1 MKTTLPALP
10 YNPMGFIWATEYH
23 SSAYSKDR
31 SHPRTDLKRD
41 GLLPWTTF
49 EQDIERAINTCMT
62 ERQIHPGTE
71 IDVGVTLKEPRLVN
85 SEEIVRAEAMLQLH
99 DLVVE
104 VLRFLGI
111 NGRFETPGGNNQVI
125 GEPDF
130 SWLHNSRH
138 PKVVVCRSL
147 VTHLIPL
154 LIYASGRVQDN
165 MDSWS

>member
-1 MKTTLPALP
+1 
-10 YNPMGFIWATEYH
+10 MGFIWATEYH
-23 SSAYSKDR
+23 SSAYSKDQ

-62 ERQIHPGTE
+62 EHQIHPGTE
-71 IDVGVTLKEPRLVN
+71 MIGVTLKEPRLVN

-138 PKVVVCRSL
+138 PKVVVRRSL
-147 VTHLIPL
+147 IPRL
-154 LIYASGRVQDN
+154 TFNPPPNLCIRLSTRRYGRLVLKI
-165 MDSWS
+165 